1 MAFLPTQT
9 FALASPEIAAEDF
22 DGEFVVLNM
31 ETGKYFS
38 VARGAAVVWRGLVAG
53 LSPEALA
60 AALPADDA
68 RRADLATLVEFLV
81 ASGLLMAT
89 DTPSADDAV
98 MAAELAAAEPQF
110 TVEVFDD
117 LADLFIADPIHD
129 VEATAGWPHRPG
141 R

>member
-1 MAFLPTQT
+1 
-9 FALASPEIAAEDF
+9 
-22 DGEFVVLNM
+22 
-31 ETGKYFS
+31 
-38 VARGAAVVWRGLVAG
+38 
-53 LSPEALA
+53 
-60 AALPADDA
+60 
-68 RRADLATLVEFLV
+68 
-81 ASGLLMAT
+81 MAT

-117 LADLFIADPIHD
+117 LADLLIADPIHD

>member
-1 MAFLPTQT
+1 MAHLPTET
-9 FALASPEIAAEDF
+9 FAIASPEIAAEDF

-38 VARGAAVVWRGLVAG
+38 VAKAAAVVWRGLVAG
-53 LSPEALA
+53 LSLETLA
-60 AALPADDA
+60 AALPADAA
-68 RRADLATLVEFLV
+68 RYAEIATLVEFLV
-81 ASGLLMAT
+81 TNGLLIASDAPPVT
-89 DTPSADDAV
+89 DAGIAAD
-98 MAAELAAAEPQF
+98 LAAAEPQF

-141 R
+141 Q